1 MLLGFI
7 EVILH
12 LLEVS
17 RLPSSVPWALY
28 RVDLAFSCGGILLL
42 SVYLFHF
49 LTHLIVE
56 LSELARIKCL
66 T

>member
-1 MLLGFI
+1 MLLGSI

-17 RLPSSVPWALY
+17 RLPGSLPWALD
-28 RVDLAFSCGGILLL
+28 RVDLAVSYGGILLL
-42 SVYLFHF
+42 TVYLFHF